1 MDFKQSHIEV
11 SKWHA
16 LLGPLG
22 SDRLVRTSPPASK
35 VNGNL
40 HFVSVDLL
48 NEYHHYQ
55 TNPTL
60 TYAELCDM
68 LVLLNPELTI

>member
-1 MDFKQSHIEV
+1 MDFKQSHIEG
-11 SKWHA
+11 SKCHT

-40 HFVSVDLL
+40 HFTSIDLF
-48 NEYHHYQ
+48 ND
-55 TNPTL
+55 
-60 TYAELCDM
+60 C
-68 LVLLNPELTI
+68 LLSLYGKSHEGK